1 MKLGPIATAM
11 VTPFDERGALDTAE
25 AARLARW
32 LVDRGNDA
40 LVIAGSTGEGQ
51 TLDDVERYEIVKAVK
66 DAVGQRA
73 TVIANVGTNATRET
87 IVAAHRAEEAGADAL
102 LIVVPYYNKPT
113 QTGMLRHFGA
123 VADAVALPQ
132 IVYNV
137 PSRTAANMLPETLLE
152 LVHDR
157 PNVIGVK
164 ESSGD
169 LRQIATIV
177 RNRPNGFQ
185 VLAGDD
191 PLFLPCLAIGAD
203 GVVGVASHLCSRE
216 FRQMYDAFSEGRV
229 REAAATHA
237 SLLPLFD
244 ALFRVT
250 NPIPVKWAMSQ
261 LGFRV
266 GRCRSPLD
274 DLPDSVASELRPVVA
289 DFADPDM
296 TAVLA

>member
-11 VTPFDERGALDTAE
+11 VTPFDQRGALDTAE
-25 AARLARW
+25 AARIARW

-40 LVIAGSTGEGQ
+40 LVVAGSTGEGQ
-51 TLDDVERYEIVKAVK
+51 TLDDGERYDLIRAVK
-66 DAVGQRA
+66 EAVGQRA

-87 IVAAHRAEEAGADAL
+87 IAAAHRAQEAGADAL
-102 LIVVPYYNKPT
+102 LIVVPYYNKPP
-113 QTGMLRHFGA
+113 QSGMLHHFGA

-132 IVYNV
+132 IVYNI
-137 PSRTAANMLPETLLE
+137 PSRTAVNMLPETLLQLARE
-152 LVHDR
+152 H

-169 LRQIATIV
+169 LRQIAALV
-177 RNRPNGFQ
+177 RNRQPGFQ
-185 VLAGDD
+185 VLCGDD

-203 GVVGVASHLCSRE
+203 GLVGVASHVCSRE
-216 FRQMYDAFSEGRV
+216 LRQMYDDFSQGRV

-244 ALFRVT
+244 GLFRIT
-250 NPIPVKWAMSQ
+250 NPIPVKWAMNQ
-261 LGFRV
+261 LGFRA
-266 GRCRSPLD
+266 GSCRSPLD
-274 DLPDSVASELRPVVA
+274 GLPDSVASELRPVLA

-296 TAVLA
+296 TAVPA

>member
-11 VTPFDERGALDTAE
+11 VTPFDERGALDTSE

-40 LVIAGSTGEGQ
+40 LVVAGSTGEGQ

-66 DAVGQRA
+66 DGVGQRA

-87 IVAAHRAEEAGADAL
+87 IAAARRAQEAGADAL

-123 VADAVALPQ
+123 VAEAVALPQ

-152 LVHDR
+152 LAHDH

-177 RNRPNGFQ
+177 RNRPHGFQ

-203 GVVGVASHLCSRE
+203 GIVGVASHLCSRE

-266 GRCRSPLD
+266 GSCRSPLD

>member
-1 MKLGPIATAM
+1 MKFGPIATAM

-25 AARLARW
+25 AARIARW

-40 LVIAGSTGEGQ
+40 LVVAGSTGEGQ
-51 TLDDVERYEIVKAVK
+51 TLDDAERYDLVRAVK
-66 DAVGQRA
+66 DSVGARA

-87 IVAAHRAEEAGADAL
+87 IAGARRAQEAGADAL
-102 LIVVPYYNKPT
+102 LVVVPYYNKPP
-113 QTGMLRHFGA
+113 QNGMLHHFGA

-132 IVYNV
+132 IVYNI
-137 PSRTAANMLPETLLE
+137 PSRTAANMLPETLLQLASE
-152 LVHDR
+152 HH
-157 PNVIGVK
+157 NVAGVK

-169 LRQIATIV
+169 LRQIAAIV
-177 RNRPNGFQ
+177 RDRPNGFQ
-185 VLAGDD
+185 VLCGDD

-203 GVVGVASHLCSRE
+203 GLVGVATHLCSRE
-216 FRQMYDAFSEGRV
+216 LRQVCDAFFDGRV

-250 NPIPVKWAMSQ
+250 NPIPVKWAMNQ
-261 LGFRV
+261 LGFRA
-266 GRCRSPLD
+266 GSCRSPLD
-274 DLPDSVASELRPVVA
+274 GLPDSVAAELRPIVA